1 MKDKEGIGI
10 MNRHTP
16 RKPAI
21 ERGTVDVPWIAA
33 YLGINLNAA
42 YALVKTPGFPCI
54 KIGKRFVIPKVAFF
68 RWLEQVALDKQSYDT
83 AENQ

>member
-1 MKDKEGIGI
+1 M
-10 MNRHTP
+10 RQRTP
-16 RKPAI
+16 RKPEI
-21 ERGTVDVPWIAA
+21 KRGTVDVPWIAA

-42 YALVKTPGFPCI
+42 YALVKTPGSPCI

-68 RWLEQVALDKQSYDT
+68 RWLEQAALDKQSYDT

>member
-1 MKDKEGIGI
+1 M
-10 MNRHTP
+10 RQRTP
-16 RKPAI
+16 RKPEI
-21 ERGTVDVPWIAA
+21 KRGTVDVPWIAA

-68 RWLEQVALDKQSYDT
+68 RWLEQAALDKQSYDI

>member
-1 MKDKEGIGI
+1 M
-10 MNRHTP
+10 RQHTP
-16 RKPAI
+16 RKPEI
-21 ERGTVDVPWIAA
+21 KRGTVDVPWIAA

-54 KIGKRFVIPKVAFF
+54 KIGKRFVIPKAAFF
-68 RWLEQVALDKQSYDT
+68 RWLEQAALDKQSYDT